1 MIRSLDKAI
10 RSLVLIMR
18 KVNEYIKT
26 FKVKEGDK
34 DKINKLIFLRVHDE
48 KLLKNYKTIMTKIE
62 DLKNI
67 KLNALLVYHER
78 YIKPK

>member
-1 MIRSLDKAI
+1 
-10 RSLVLIMR
+10 MR
-18 KVNEYIKT
+18 KVSGYIKT
-26 FKVKEGDK
+26 FKVKEEDK
-34 DKINKLIFLRVHDE
+34 DKINKLMSFRIHDE

-67 KLNALLVYHER
+67 KLNDLLVYDDR